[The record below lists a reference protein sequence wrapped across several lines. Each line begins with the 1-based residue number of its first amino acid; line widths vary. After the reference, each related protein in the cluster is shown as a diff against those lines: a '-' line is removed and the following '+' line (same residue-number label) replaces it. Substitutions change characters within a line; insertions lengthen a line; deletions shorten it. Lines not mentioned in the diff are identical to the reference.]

1 MARLDSAA
9 TDLPPCHLGWRFDCK
24 IIRVYNKNVNQLR
37 RVLAFGLPFLWPYR
51 ARFLAA
57 VALALFF
64 GLSNGAFVLATKT
77 LFERLSPSPVAA
89 GQVDPQS
96 LTNRVSGEFAEFMAQ
111 ILPRSGQPITPLQA
125 AGAVLFLPLL
135 MAFRAM
141 ANYLSAYCMTWVST
155 RVVRDMQIRVLEKLH
170 SLSFDY
176 FNKSTLGDL
185 TTHISGDTRRIFDAM
200 NNGFTDLIKEP
211 FTLVSILTGMLIIDA
226 RLTMSALVILP
237 LVIVPILVVGNR
249 LKRLAR
255 QTVSVGISQGSG
267 LIEALSGIRL
277 IKAYGLEKFQ
287 LSRYRGESL
296 ALVNLEVKK
305 TQAGKLVNPVI
316 EVVST
321 MGLGIL
327 ILVVFATHQSVSD
340 FVGFL
345 TGMVMLPNPVKRLA
359 QMHVDLV
366 SATVSCER
374 LEKFFAQQ
382 PSVREPVSPAR
393 LSPLA
398 RELILE
404 KVYLD
409 YGHDHVLKG
418 IDLRIPKGFKL
429 GLAGASG
436 SGKSSLINLL
446 PRFYDP
452 TRGRILWDGRDLRD
466 FSTAELR
473 QQIALVSQDV
483 MLFDAS
489 VAENISL
496 GRQGAAPAEI
506 ENAARKAFAHEF
518 IQGLPRGY
526 ETRVGERGVML
537 SGGQKARISLARAF
551 LRDAPILILDEATAA
566 LDAEAEK
573 EVQKAVDALEQGRT
587 VICIAHRLSTL
598 ANMDEIVVLEGGK
611 IVEQGSYPKLASAKG
626 LFARMAAQQGIA
638 AN

>member
-1 MARLDSAA
+1 M
-9 TDLPPCHLGWRFDCK
+9 
-24 IIRVYNKNVNQLR
+24 NQLR

-51 ARFLAA
+51 SRFLAG
-57 VALALFF
+57 VGLALFF
-64 GLSNGAFVLATKT
+64 GLTNGAFVLATKT

-89 GQVDPQS
+89 GQVDPQA
-96 LTNRVSGEFAEFMAQ
+96 LATRVSGEFAEFMEN

-135 MAFRAM
+135 MALRAGS
-141 ANYLSAYCMTWVST
+141 NYLSAYCMTWVST

-211 FTLVSILTGMLIIDA
+211 FTLLSILIGMLIIDS
-226 RLTMSALVILP
+226 RLTLAAMVILP
-237 LVIVPILVVGNR
+237 LVILPILVMGNR
-249 LKRLAR
+249 LKRIAR
-255 QTVSVGISQGSG
+255 QTVSVSINQGSG
-267 LIEALSGIRL
+267 LIEALGGIRL

-287 LSRYRGESL
+287 LDRYRKLSMD
-296 ALVNLEVKK
+296 LVNLEVKK
-305 TQAGKLVNPVI
+305 AQAGKLVNPVI

-321 MGLGIL
+321 LGLGVL

-374 LEKFFAQQ
+374 LEKFFAQT
-382 PSVREPVSPAR
+382 PSVREAAAPTR
-393 LSPLA
+393 LSPLQ
-398 RELILE
+398 RELTLE
-404 KVYLD
+404 KVFLD
-409 YGHDHVLKG
+409 YGHDHVLQG
-418 IDLRIPKGFKL
+418 VDLRIPKGFKL
-429 GLAGASG
+429 GLAGPSG

-452 TRGRILWDGRDLRD
+452 TRGKILWDGRDLRD
-466 FSTAELR
+466 FSTAEIR
-473 QQIALVSQDV
+473 KQIALVSQDV
-483 MLFDAS
+483 VLFDAS
-489 VAENISL
+489 VAENIAL
-496 GRQGAAPAEI
+496 GRDGATQAEI
-506 ENAARKAFAHEF
+506 EEAARQAFAHEF
-518 IQGLPRGY
+518 IRDLPRGY

-551 LRDAPILILDEATAA
+551 LRNAPILILDEATAA

-573 EVQKAVDALEQGRT
+573 EVQKAVDALEEGRT

-598 ANMDEIVVLEGGK
+598 ANMDEIVVLESGR
-611 IVEQGSYPKLASAKG
+611 IVERGGFSTLLSKKG
-626 LFARMAAQQGIA
+626 LFSSMAAQQGITSG
-638 AN
+638 

>member
-1 MARLDSAA
+1 M
-9 TDLPPCHLGWRFDCK
+9 
-24 IIRVYNKNVNQLR
+24 NQLR
-37 RVLAFGLPFLWPYR
+37 RVLAFGLPFLTPYR
-51 ARFLAA
+51 SRFLAG
-57 VALALFF
+57 VGLALFF
-64 GLSNGAFVLATKT
+64 GLTNGAFVLATKT

-89 GQVDPQS
+89 GQVDPQA
-96 LTNRVSGEFAEFMAQ
+96 LATRVSGEFAEFMEN

-135 MAFRAM
+135 MALRAGS
-141 ANYLSAYCMTWVST
+141 NYLSAYCMTWVST

-170 SLSFDY
+170 SLSLDY

-200 NNGFTDLIKEP
+200 NNGFADLIKEP
-211 FTLVSILTGMLIIDA
+211 FTLLSILAGMFIIDA
-226 RLTMSALVILP
+226 RLTLAAMVILP
-237 LVIVPILVVGNR
+237 LVIIPILVVGNR

-277 IKAYGLEKFQ
+277 IKAYGLERFQ
-287 LSRYRGESL
+287 LDRYRGESMD
-296 ALVNLEVKK
+296 LVNLEVKK
-305 TQAGKLVNPVI
+305 AQAGKLVNPVI

-321 MGLGIL
+321 LGLGVL

-374 LEKFFAQQ
+374 LEKFFAQT
-382 PSVREPVSPAR
+382 PSVREPAAPAR
-393 LSPLA
+393 IAPLQK
-398 RELILE
+398 ELALE
-404 KVYLD
+404 KVFLD
-409 YGHDHVLKG
+409 YGHDHVLQG
-418 IDLRIPKGFKL
+418 VDLRIPKGFKL
-429 GLAGASG
+429 GLAGPSG

-452 TRGRILWDGRDLRD
+452 TQGRILWDGRNLRD

-473 QQIALVSQDV
+473 REMALVSQDV
-483 MLFDAS
+483 ILFDAS
-489 VAENISL
+489 VADNIAL
-496 GRQGAAPAEI
+496 GRDGATQAEI
-506 ENAARKAFAHEF
+506 EGAARQAFAHDF
-518 IQGLPRGY
+518 ITDLPRGY
-526 ETRVGERGVML
+526 DTRVGERGVML

-551 LRDAPILILDEATAA
+551 LRNAPILILDEATAA

-573 EVQKAVDALEQGRT
+573 EVQKAVDALEEGRT
-587 VICIAHRLSTL
+587 VVCIAHRLSTL
-598 ANMDEIVVLEGGK
+598 VNMDEIAVLEGGK
-611 IVEQGSYPKLASAKG
+611 IVEKGPYGKLLSQRG
-626 LFARMAAQQGIA
+626 LFSKMAAQQGLA
-638 AN
+638 

>member
-1 MARLDSAA
+1 M
-9 TDLPPCHLGWRFDCK
+9 
-24 IIRVYNKNVNQLR
+24 NQLR

-51 ARFLAA
+51 TRFLAG
-57 VALALFF
+57 VGLALFF
-64 GLSNGAFVLATKT
+64 GLTNGAFVLATKT

-96 LTNRVSGEFAEFMAQ
+96 LATRVSGEFAEFMEQ

-125 AGAVLFLPLL
+125 AGAVLFLPFL
-135 MAFRAM
+135 MALRAGS
-141 ANYLSAYCMTWVST
+141 NYLSAYCMTWVSA

-185 TTHISGDTRRIFDAM
+185 TTHISGDTRRIYDAM
-200 NNGFTDLIKEP
+200 NNGFADLIKEP
-211 FTLVSILTGMLIIDA
+211 FTLLSILAGMFIIDA
-226 RLTMSALVILP
+226 RLTLAAMVILP
-237 LVIVPILVVGNR
+237 LVIIPILVVGNR

-321 MGLGIL
+321 LGLGIL

-374 LEKFFAQQ
+374 LEKFFAQT
-382 PSVREPVSPAR
+382 PSVREPASPAR
-393 LSPLA
+393 LIPLQK
-398 RELILE
+398 ELALE
-404 KVYLD
+404 KVFLD
-409 YGHDHVLKG
+409 YGHDHVLQG

-452 TRGRILWDGRDLRD
+452 TSGRILWDGRDLRD
-466 FSTAELR
+466 FSTADLR
-473 QQIALVSQDV
+473 RQIALVSQDV
-483 MLFDAS
+483 VLFDAS
-489 VAENISL
+489 VAENIAL
-496 GRQGAAPAEI
+496 GRAGATPAEI
-506 ENAARKAFAHEF
+506 EEAARKAFAHDF
-518 IQGLPRGY
+518 IQDLPRGY
-526 ETRVGERGVML
+526 DTRVGERGVML

-551 LRDAPILILDEATAA
+551 LRNAPILILDEATAA
-566 LDAEAEK
+566 LDAETEK
-573 EVQKAVDALEQGRT
+573 EVQKAVDALEEGRT

-598 ANMDEIVVLEGGK
+598 ANMNEIVVLESGRIIERGPYTRLLAQGG
-611 IVEQGSYPKLASAKG
+611 I
-626 LFARMAAQQGIA
+626 FARMATQQGIS
-638 AN
+638 

>member
-1 MARLDSAA
+1 
-9 TDLPPCHLGWRFDCK
+9 
-24 IIRVYNKNVNQLR
+24 
-37 RVLAFGLPFLWPYR
+37 
-51 ARFLAA
+51 
-57 VALALFF
+57 LALFF
-64 GLSNGAFVLATKT
+64 GLTNGAFVLATKT

-96 LTNRVSGEFAEFMAQ
+96 LATRVSGEFAEFMEQ

-125 AGAVLFLPLL
+125 AGAVLFLPFL
-135 MAFRAM
+135 MALRAGS
-141 ANYLSAYCMTWVST
+141 NYLSAYCMTWVSA

-185 TTHISGDTRRIFDAM
+185 TTHISGDTRRIYDAM
-200 NNGFTDLIKEP
+200 NNGFADLIKEP
-211 FTLVSILTGMLIIDA
+211 FTLLSILAGMFIIDA
-226 RLTMSALVILP
+226 RLTLAAMVILP
-237 LVIVPILVVGNR
+237 LVIIPILVVGNR

-321 MGLGIL
+321 LGLGIL

-374 LEKFFAQQ
+374 LEKFFAQT
-382 PSVREPVSPAR
+382 PSVREPASPAR
-393 LSPLA
+393 LIPLQK
-398 RELILE
+398 ELALE
-404 KVYLD
+404 KVFLD
-409 YGHDHVLKG
+409 YGHDHVLQG

-452 TRGRILWDGRDLRD
+452 TSGRILWDGRDLRD
-466 FSTAELR
+466 FSTADLR
-473 QQIALVSQDV
+473 RQIALVSQDV
-483 MLFDAS
+483 VLFDAS
-489 VAENISL
+489 VAENIAL
-496 GRQGAAPAEI
+496 GRAGATPAEI
-506 ENAARKAFAHEF
+506 EEAARKAFAHDF
-518 IQGLPRGY
+518 IQDLPRGY
-526 ETRVGERGVML
+526 DTRVGERGVML

-551 LRDAPILILDEATAA
+551 LRNAPILILDEATAA
-566 LDAEAEK
+566 LDAETEK
-573 EVQKAVDALEQGRT
+573 EVQKAVDALEEGRT

-598 ANMDEIVVLEGGK
+598 ANMNEIVVLESGRIIERGPYTRLLAQGG
-611 IVEQGSYPKLASAKG
+611 I
-626 LFARMAAQQGIA
+626 FARMATQQGIS
-638 AN
+638 

>member
-1 MARLDSAA
+1 M
-9 TDLPPCHLGWRFDCK
+9 FDRK
-24 IIRVYNKNVNQLR
+24 AVGVYNKQVNQLR

-51 ARFLAA
+51 SRFLAG
-57 VALALFF
+57 VGLALFF
-64 GLSNGAFVLATKT
+64 GLTNGAFVLATKT

-89 GQVDPQS
+89 GQVDPQA
-96 LTNRVSGEFAEFMAQ
+96 LATRVSGEFAEFMEN

-135 MAFRAM
+135 MALRAGS
-141 ANYLSAYCMTWVST
+141 NYLSAYCMTWVST

-170 SLSFDY
+170 SLSLDY

-200 NNGFTDLIKEP
+200 NNGFADLIKEP
-211 FTLVSILTGMLIIDA
+211 FTLLSILAGMFIIDA
-226 RLTMSALVILP
+226 RLTLAAMVILP
-237 LVIVPILVVGNR
+237 LVIIPILMVGNR

-277 IKAYGLEKFQ
+277 IKAYGLERFQ
-287 LSRYRGESL
+287 LDRYRGESMD
-296 ALVNLEVKK
+296 LVNLEVKK
-305 TQAGKLVNPVI
+305 AQAGKLVNPMI

-321 MGLGIL
+321 LGLGVL

-374 LEKFFAQQ
+374 LEKFFAQT
-382 PSVREPVSPAR
+382 PSVREPAAPAR
-393 LSPLA
+393 IAPLQK
-398 RELILE
+398 ELALE
-404 KVYLD
+404 KVFLD
-409 YGHDHVLKG
+409 YGHDHVLQG
-418 IDLRIPKGFKL
+418 VDLRIPKGFKL
-429 GLAGASG
+429 GLAGPSG

-452 TRGRILWDGRDLRD
+452 TSGRVLWDGRDLRD
-466 FSTAELR
+466 LAASDLR
-473 QQIALVSQDV
+473 KQIALVSQDV
-483 MLFDAS
+483 ILFDAS
-489 VAENISL
+489 VAENIAL
-496 GRQGAAPAEI
+496 GRDGATPAEI
-506 ENAARKAFAHEF
+506 EQAARQAFAHDF
-518 IQGLPRGY
+518 ICDLPRGY

-551 LRDAPILILDEATAA
+551 LRNAPILILDEATAA

-573 EVQKAVDALEQGRT
+573 EVQKAVDALEEGRT

-598 ANMDEIVVLEGGK
+598 ANMDEIVVLEAGR
-611 IVEQGSYPKLASAKG
+611 ITERGSYQNLINGNGP
-626 LFARMAAQQGIA
+626 FARMAAQQGIV
-638 AN
+638 